1 LAADFDVAQQG
12 AEYVSQVYT
21 KVIRILRQNQA
32 AKYFKEPVDWQ
43 KLKLWNYLEVV
54 TQPMDLL
61 TVLKKLDRREYPDVA
76 SLRADVDLIWDNAV
90 LYNGENSW
98 IKKYVDAMR
107 TVSARKFAEVAARPP
122 GVVRKPSVS
131 RPSLPSGTHRGT
143 GNVPAMPGTAYFI
156 TPQMRLQLLENSIKI
171 PDQDRVRLVQM
182 AQSCC
187 PSAVETVAEQRETK
201 IDIDALDPGS
211 FLRLDVH
218 VRRCLS
224 QQRAREAQQKAQ
236 PGFAATH

>member
-1 LAADFDVAQQG
+1 V
-12 AEYVSQVYT
+12 
-21 KVIRILRQNQA
+21 LR
-32 AKYFKEPVDWQ
+32 
-43 KLKLWNYLEVV
+43 
-54 TQPMDLL
+54 
-61 TVLKKLDRREYPDVA
+61 KLDRREYPDVA

-122 GVVRKPSVS
+122 GVVRKPSVA
-131 RPSLPSGTHRGT
+131 RPSLPSGSQRGV

-156 TPQMRLQLLENSIKI
+156 TPQMRLQLLENAIKL
-171 PDQDRVRLVQM
+171 QDNERVRLVQM

-187 PSAVETVAEQRETK
+187 PGAVETVAEQRETK

-218 VRRCLS
+218 VRRCLAQARA
-224 QQRAREAQQKAQ
+224 QQRAGAM